1 MCFKLYYLKAYSLR
15 LLFYTPN
22 FTAMTT
28 KFSLY
33 SIYRT
38 LLMLC
43 FVVAFKT
50 AATAQP
56 ILSLTPVI
64 ASLNSPIQFVNAGD
78 GSNRVFI
85 VEKGGTVK
93 VYDAAFNFLDSFVT
107 VSNISSDGERGLLSM
122 AFHPNYATNGF
133 FYVYYT
139 NAAGNLEI
147 ARYHVSSN
155 PNRADDASRQTVITI
170 PHPTNANHNGGELHF
185 GPDGFLYLSTGDG
198 GGAGDLPNNA
208 QNTGVLLGKML
219 RLNMN
224 TSATAPFYTIP
235 AGNPYS
241 NEIFALG
248 LRNPFRWSFDRLTN
262 DMWIGDVGQ
271 GSWEEI
277 DYRPADSTNGVNYGW
292 RCYEGDSPYN
302 TAGCS
307 GMSNYVFPV
316 YVYPNPSPAAVTG
329 GIVYRGTASP
339 AIYGYYIAA
348 DFYSGEFFMINPGS
362 GGVWTTNVQ
371 VLTPT
376 GIADFGEAENG
387 EAYVVSLTSNTVY
400 RLMAVEGAPVPVT
413 LVSFSGSV
421 VNKQVQ
427 LQWKTSLE
435 QNLKL
440 FDVEYS
446 VDGSVFAYAGT
457 IQAKNAPTGAEYS
470 FTHATNST
478 GNVFYRLKMKD
489 DNGKFSYSGTIRV
502 DLTGK
507 DALLVSP
514 SVITDGIIRINLVN
528 EAVYS
533 SVEVVNS
540 AGAILIKRDIE
551 GQTGR
556 VSIPSSELTPGIY
569 IVRFINKRSEAVMQK
584 IVIQ

>member
-1 MCFKLYYLKAYSLR
+1 
-15 LLFYTPN
+15 
-22 FTAMTT
+22 MTT

-33 SIYRT
+33 PTYRA

-43 FVVAFKT
+43 FIVAFNT
-50 AATAQP
+50 AIRAQP

-64 ASLNSPIQFVNAGD
+64 AGLNSPMQFVNAGD
-78 GSNRVFI
+78 GTNRVFI

-93 VYDAAFNFLDSFVT
+93 VYDATFNFLDSFVT
-107 VSNISSDGERGLLSM
+107 VNNITSDGERGLLSL
-122 AFHPNYATNGF
+122 AFHPDYATNGF
-133 FYVYYT
+133 CYVYYT

-155 PNRADDASRQTVITI
+155 PNRADNTTKQIVLTI

-185 GPDGFLYLSTGDG
+185 GADGFLYSSTGDG
-198 GGAGDLPNNA
+198 GGGGDQPNNA
-208 QNTGVLLGKML
+208 QNTSVLLGKIL
-219 RLNMN
+219 RLNVN
-224 TSATAPFYTIP
+224 TSATAPFYTVP
-235 AGNPYS
+235 AGNPYG

-277 DYRPADSTNGVNYGW
+277 DYRAADSTNGANYGW

-307 GMSNYVFPV
+307 GTSNYVFPAF
-316 YVYPNPSPAAVTG
+316 VYPNPSPAAVTG
-329 GIVYRGTASP
+329 GIVYRGTVSP
-339 AIYGYYIAA
+339 AIYGYYIGA
-348 DFYSGEFFMINPGS
+348 DFYSGEFFMINRDGN
-362 GGVWTTNVQ
+362 GGWTTNVQ

-376 GIADFGEAENG
+376 GIADFGETENG
-387 EAYVVSLTSNTVY
+387 EAYVVSLTSNAVY
-400 RLMAVEGAPVPVT
+400 RLNAVEGAPVPVT
-413 LVSFSGSV
+413 LVNFSGTL
-421 VNKQVQ
+421 VNRQVQ
-427 LQWKTSLE
+427 LYWKTSLE
-435 QNLKL
+435 QNLQL

-446 VDGSVFAYAGT
+446 VDGSVYTYAGT
-457 IQAKNAPTGAEYS
+457 VQAKNAATGAEYT
-470 FTHATNST
+470 FTHVTNST

-489 DNGKFSYSGTIRV
+489 NNGKYRYSGTIKV
-502 DLTGK
+502 DLTAK

-514 SVITDGIIRINLVN
+514 SVISDGIININLTN
-528 EAVYS
+528 ESIFS

-540 AGAILIKRDIE
+540 TGAILIKRDIE

-556 VSIPSSELTPGIY
+556 VSIPSSELAPGIY
-569 IVRFINKRSEAVMQK
+569 IVRFINKRLEAVTQK

>member
-1 MCFKLYYLKAYSLR
+1 
-15 LLFYTPN
+15 
-22 FTAMTT
+22 MTT

-33 SIYRT
+33 SIYRV
-38 LLMLC
+38 LFMLC
-43 FVVAFKT
+43 FIAAFKT

-64 ASLNSPIQFVNAGD
+64 AGLNSPVQFVNAGD

-93 VYDAAFNFLDSFVT
+93 VYDASFVFLDSFVT
-107 VSNISSDGERGLLSM
+107 VSNISSTGERGLLSM
-122 AFHPNYATNGF
+122 AFHPDYATNGF
-133 FYVYYT
+133 CYVYYT
-139 NAAGNLEI
+139 NAAGDLEI

-155 PNRADDASRQTVITI
+155 PNRADNASRQTVLTI

-185 GPDGFLYLSTGDG
+185 GADGFLYLSTGDG
-198 GGAGDLPNNA
+198 GGGGDQPNNA
-208 QNTGVLLGKML
+208 QNTSVLLGKML
-219 RLNMN
+219 RLNVN
-224 TSATAPFYTIP
+224 TSATAPFYAVP
-235 AGNPYS
+235 AGNPYG

-271 GSWEEI
+271 GAWEEI
-277 DYRPADSTNGVNYGW
+277 DFRAAGSTNGANYGW

-307 GMSNYVFPV
+307 GMSNYVFPAF
-316 YVYPNPSPAAVTG
+316 VYPNPSPAAVTG

-339 AIYGYYIAA
+339 AMYGYYIGA
-348 DFYSGEFFMINPGS
+348 DFYSGEFFMINPDGN
-362 GGVWTTNVQ
+362 GGWTTNVQ
-371 VLTPT
+371 VLSPT
-376 GIADFGEAENG
+376 GMADFGETENG
-387 EAYVVSLTSNTVY
+387 EAYVVSLTANAVY
-400 RLMAVEGAPVPVT
+400 RLIAVEGGPVPVT
-413 LVSFSGSV
+413 LVSFGGSV
-421 VNKQVQ
+421 INKQVQ
-427 LQWKTSLE
+427 LNWKTSLE
-435 QNLKL
+435 QNLQL

-446 VDGSVFAYAGT
+446 VDGSAFTYAGT
-457 IQAKNAPTGAEYS
+457 VQAKNAPTGAGYT
-470 FTHATNST
+470 FTHVTNST

-489 DNGKFSYSGTIRV
+489 VNGKYRYSGAIRI

-514 SVITDGIIRINLVN
+514 SVISDGIININLDA
-528 EAVYS
+528 ESIYS

-556 VSIPSSELTPGIY
+556 VSIPSSELAPGIY
-569 IVRFINKRSEAVMQK
+569 IVRFINKRLEAVTQK